1 MPRFYKMRWFLILLV
16 SIILVVFIS
25 NSFFK
30 FRYANPLEE
39 IVVNILKP
47 IHYIT
52 YSIGNFVNG
61 SISFIAEIG
70 SLRKTN
76 QELLNRVTTLENDA
90 RRAKELE
97 MENQRL
103 KELLNFKEENKNLEL
118 VGARVIA
125 QNPDNWFSVIVIDKG
140 TDDVIK
146 PGMPVLNSK
155 GLIGQVTEVGNKWAK
170 VTLLIDPS
178 SSVSIVVSR
187 TRDNGIAKG
196 DLELSKT
203 GRLKILYLPS
213 NSDISIN
220 DDIVTS
226 GLGGV
231 FPKGIYVGKVINVYK
246 DSGGIFKYAEVEPAV
261 DFRRLEEVLVVKSFI
276 P

>member
-1 MPRFYKMRWFLILLV
+1 MPRFYKMRWFIIVLV

-30 FRYANPLEE
+30 LRYANPLEGL
-39 IVVNILKP
+39 VVSVFKP
-47 IHYIT
+47 LHYIT
-52 YSIGNFVNG
+52 YSVGNFLQG
-61 SISFIAEIG
+61 SVSFVAEIG
-70 SLRKTN
+70 TLRKTN
-76 QELLNRVTTLENDA
+76 QELLNRVTALENDA
-90 RRAKELE
+90 RRTKELE

-103 KELLNFKEENKNLEL
+103 KELLNFKEENKGLEL
-118 VGARVIA
+118 IGARVIA
-125 QNPDNWFSVIVIDKG
+125 KNPDNWFSVIVIDRG
-140 TDDVIK
+140 SDDGIK

-155 GLIGQVTEVGNKWAK
+155 GLIGQVTEVGNNWSK
-170 VTLLIDPS
+170 VTLIIDPS

-220 DDIVTS
+220 DDIITS

-231 FPKGIYVGKVINVYK
+231 FPKGIYVGKVVNVYK
-246 DSGGIFKYAEVEPAV
+246 DSGGIFKYAEVEPVV
-261 DFRRLEEVLVVKSFI
+261 DFRRLEEVLVVKSFT